1 MKNYIFLSFLLLILI
16 SPLFAQEE
24 MSITVRETQVRNNP
38 SFLGKPT
45 GTLVYGDRV
54 LVLEEKNGWAFIHFA
69 DPNGEADREGWVHG
83 SALTEKEIILADAG
97 REVGTGA
104 DAREVA
110 LAGKG
115 FNKEVEARYKSEY
128 DLDFTWIDRMEAFG
142 RTREELVTFLVAG
155 ELVSKEEVR

>member
-1 MKNYIFLSFLLLILI
+1 DL
-16 SPLFAQEE
+16 
-24 MSITVRETQVRNNP
+24 
-38 SFLGKPT
+38 
-45 GTLVYGDRV
+45 
-54 LVLEEKNGWAFIHFA
+54 
-69 DPNGEADREGWVHG
+69 EGWVHG